1 MRKNHLV
8 DATPAAPALEP
19 VDKNFVA
26 SLQKGLDVLT
36 CFGRQHSRLTVSEVA
51 RLTGG
56 SPASARRSLLTLRAL
71 GYLDSDGKRF
81 WLMPKVLLVAHAYL
95 ASRPTPSMAQPLLDA
110 LSERTRE
117 SASLGT
123 LLEDDAIIIARSTAR
138 RSLSTGLG
146 IGSRLPAY
154 CSALGRVLLASLP
167 PDEAAQRVH
176 AMPRR
181 RLTPRTVF
189 ETDEVLALIARCR
202 DEGYAGNDGELELG
216 VRSMAV
222 PVLDRSGVTVAAM
235 SIAVRAERMELLEL
249 RDAFLPALRKASAT
263 LTGRLYPE

>member
-1 MRKNHLV
+1 MRKNDV
-8 DATPAAPALEP
+8 AGPSTPEP

-26 SLQKGLDVLT
+26 SLQKGLEVLT
-36 CFGRQHSRLTVSEVA
+36 CFGRQHGRLTVSEVA

-71 GYLDSDGKRF
+71 GYVESDGKRF
-81 WLMPKVLLVAHAYL
+81 WLLPKVLLVAHAYL
-95 ASRPTPSMAQPLLDA
+95 ASRPTPSLAQPLLDA

-138 RSLSTGLG
+138 RSLSIGLG

-167 PDEAAQRVH
+167 AAEAERRVR

-181 RLTPRTVF
+181 ALTPRTVF
-189 ETDEVLALIARCR
+189 EADAVLALVARCR
-202 DEGYAGNDGELELG
+202 DEGHAGSDGELELG

-222 PVLDRSGVTVAAM
+222 PVLDRAGATVAGM
-235 SIAVRAERMELLEL
+235 SIAVRSERMEFVEF
-249 RDAFLPALRKASAT
+249 RDAFLPALRKASTT